1 MSLLQFLSLCFH
13 GAFMGSFLDFPSG
26 AADKKNLP
34 TNAGNTRDASSIP
47 GSGRSPGGE
56 NGNQLQYSHLG
67 NPMHR
72 GA

>member
-1 MSLLQFLSLCFH
+1 
-13 GAFMGSFLDFPSG
+13 MGPLWAPFWTSQVAQLIKS
-26 AADKKNLP
+26 LP
-34 TNAGNTRDASSIP
+34 TNAGNTRDVSSIP
-47 GSGRSPGGE
+47 GSGRSSGGE